1 MKYLLGLVLMVI
13 AMVSTAKENWHIG
26 TWVIDAEKT
35 KEHSQHLTGEEKKL
49 AERAEQAASKGI
61 YDIKDGYFTLFGTEQ
76 GVSSPK
82 FKYKVEPT
90 DRNTILLKSSSL
102 PKDFELGQDAYG
114 VYMLMSDV
122 DYKMKDEKFGAKS
135 YVVDENGERIKEEE
149 VTAKAYLKEYDEE
162 IDREHY
168 DNYKKEQRYK

>member
-1 MKYLLGLVLMVI
+1 MKYLLGLMLMV
-13 AMVSTAKENWHIG
+13 VSMAGTAEDNWHIG

-35 KEHSQHLTGEEKKL
+35 EEHSQHLTGKEQKL
-49 AERAEQAASKGI
+49 AERAQEAATKGI
-61 YDIKDGYFTLFGTEQ
+61 YDIKDEYFTLFATEQ

-90 DRNTILLKSSSL
+90 DRSTILLKSSSL

-114 VYMLMSDV
+114 IYMLISDV
-122 DYKMKDEKFGAKS
+122 EYKMKDEKFGAKS
-135 YVVDENGERIKEEE
+135 YVVDENGDRIKEE

-162 IDREHY
+162 IDREY
-168 DNYKKEQRYK
+168 FDNYKKDQRYK